1 MFKTPKT
8 KKLNKTGPRFA
19 WLWEAKYIYIYIYI
33 FIRNKGNFSF
43 TNKKSRREQ

>member
-19 WLWEAKYIYIYIYI
+19 WLWEAKYIYIYI

-43 TNKKSRREQ
+43 TNKKSRRER